1 MGKEVRHAL
10 AAAESD
16 EKVVGII
23 IAGAG
28 RASKKESVLSLR
40 DVARNSSGSVGRI
53 SYDFFSVIRQLLRLC
68 ITQIAIE
75 CQDYSS
81 SSCTRR
87 YQILLKVMGTSWRL

>member
-23 IAGAG
+23 ITGAG

-53 SYDFFSVIRQLLRLC
+53 SYDFFSVIRQLC
-68 ITQIAIE
+68 WVTPSANPT
-75 CQDYSS
+75 Y
-81 SSCTRR
+81 
-87 YQILLKVMGTSWRL
+87 